1 MAYLDSINEKLVYEA
16 KIHWIIF
23 VYPIMMICF
32 GGCFFNE
39 YDTAGIVFITIGF
52 VWFVYAII
60 YRWTT
65 ELAITEKSVV
75 GKWGLI
81 RRDSVE
87 LRINKVESIR
97 LNQSILGRILGYG
110 TVIMI
115 GTGSSSAPIKYIKQP
130 IRFKKELALL
140 QEKSNPA

>member
-23 VYPIMMICF
+23 VFPLIVM
-32 GGCFFNE
+32 FF
-39 YDTAGIVFITIGF
+39 GIVSFRETHSVIFAIGI
-52 VWFVYAII
+52 VWFIYAII

-81 RRDSVE
+81 RRDTVE

-97 LNQSILGRILGYG
+97 LNQGIIGRMLGYG
-110 TVIMI
+110 TVIVV

-130 IRFKKELALL
+130 VRFKKELALL
-140 QEKSNPA
+140 QEKNIPA

>member
-1 MAYLDSINEKLVYEA
+1 M
-16 KIHWIIF
+16 
-23 VYPIMMICF
+23 
-32 GGCFFNE
+32 FF
-39 YDTAGIVFITIGF
+39 GIVSFRETHSVIFAIGI
-52 VWFVYAII
+52 VWFIYAII

-81 RRDSVE
+81 RRDTVE

-97 LNQSILGRILGYG
+97 LNQGIIGRMLGYG
-110 TVIMI
+110 TVIVV

-130 IRFKKELALL
+130 VRFKKELALL
-140 QEKSNPA
+140 QEKNISA

>member
-23 VYPIMMICF
+23 IFPIIVMF
-32 GGCFFNE
+32 V
-39 YDTAGIVFITIGF
+39 GIISFQETRSVVFAIGAI
-52 VWFVYAII
+52 WFIYAII

-81 RRDSVE
+81 RRDTVE

-97 LNQSILGRILGYG
+97 LNQGIIGRMLGYG
-110 TVIMI
+110 TVIVV

-130 IRFKKELALL
+130 VRFKKELALL
-140 QEKSNPA
+140 QEQNATA